1 MSDQSILRIT
11 REIKHIQNNA
21 DLSLAVA
28 YKDSDIRNVT
38 AIVLGTPGTP
48 YQFGL
53 FEFSISFG
61 KGRDAGRF
69 VTICP
74 ESQTAYIISDYPA
87 TPPIVQITTTN
98 GGRCRFGPNLYA
110 GGKVCLTWGGQRGEE
125 WSSAQGLESI
135 LISIQSLM
143 SNNPYENEPGYQGAH
158 APEDQENSKAYIEKI
173 RHETLR
179 IAVIQPLESSL
190 GIQLDGTDK
199 PSESKNVGEDDE
211 GDDSFDDE
219 DGTFFEPFADLRK
232 RRFLW
237 YFDSY
242 MQTIKEAEP
251 CVRRRQRFENMPFE
265 SSDNCMRGHFNYPEL
280 RRRLI
285 RVKEAIL
292 KETRNWPIEGLEA
305 KNQEAS
311 LAVSLQSQYE
321 QIVEDFKHRHNFTVD
336 LRLVHGNPFL
346 WELIYFGRP
355 MTQLDGGVFK
365 IKIYLSPRFPEEQ
378 PRVVVEP
385 ELFHY
390 RVSKDGTLC
399 YFPKRTEEMRHH
411 IEAIVEALEEE
422 SAPYDPRTTVNPE
435 ASKLFW
441 GSPEERKNYNRALR
455 RSVQKSVE

>member
-11 REIKHIQNNA
+11 REIKHIQHNA

-28 YKDSDIRNVT
+28 YKDSDIRDVT

-53 FEFSISFG
+53 FEFSINFG
-61 KGRDAGRF
+61 K
-69 VTICP
+69 
-74 ESQTAYIISDYPA
+74 DYPA

-110 GGKVCLTWGGQRGEE
+110 GGKVCLSILGTWGGQRGEE

-158 APEDQENSKAYIEKI
+158 TPEDQENSQAYIEKI

-179 IAVIQPLESSL
+179 LAVIQPLESSL
-190 GIQLDGTDK
+190 GIQPDGTVK
-199 PSESKNVGEDDE
+199 PSESKNASEDDE
-211 GDDSFDDE
+211 CDDPFEDE
-219 DGTFFEPFADLRK
+219 NDTFFEPFVDLRK

-242 MQTIKEAEP
+242 TQAIKEAEP
-251 CVRRRQRFENMPFE
+251 HVRRRQRFKTMPFE
-265 SSDNCMRGHFNYPEL
+265 TEDNCMRGHFNFPEL
-280 RRRLI
+280 GRRLI

-292 KETRNWPIEGLEA
+292 KETHKWPMEGLEA
-305 KNQEAS
+305 KKQEGS

-321 QIVEDFKHRHNFTVD
+321 QIVEDFNHRHNFTVD
-336 LRLVHGNPFL
+336 LRLVDGNPFL
-346 WELIYFGRP
+346 WELTYFGRP

-365 IKIYLSPRFPEEQ
+365 IKIYLSPRFPDEQ
-378 PRVVVEP
+378 PRVVVDTD
-385 ELFHY
+385 LFHY
-390 RVSKDGTLC
+390 RVAKDGTLC
-399 YFPKRTEEMRHH
+399 YFPQRTEEMRHH
-411 IEAIVEALEEE
+411 VEAILEALEEE
-422 SAPYDPRTTVNPE
+422 SPPYDPRTTVNPE
-435 ASKLFW
+435 ASRLFW
-441 GSPEERKNYNRALR
+441 GSPEDRKNYNRALR

>member
-1 MSDQSILRIT
+1 MCLPR
-11 REIKHIQNNA
+11 
-21 DLSLAVA
+21 
-28 YKDSDIRNVT
+28 
-38 AIVLGTPGTP
+38 
-48 YQFGL
+48 
-53 FEFSISFG
+53 
-61 KGRDAGRF
+61 
-69 VTICP
+69 P
-74 ESQTAYIISDYPA
+74 E
-87 TPPIVQITTTN
+87 
-98 GGRCRFGPNLYA
+98 
-110 GGKVCLTWGGQRGEE
+110 
-125 WSSAQGLESI
+125 
-135 LISIQSLM
+135 
-143 SNNPYENEPGYQGAH
+143 
-158 APEDQENSKAYIEKI
+158 I

-190 GIQLDGTDK
+190 GIQLYGSDRPT
-199 PSESKNVGEDDE
+199 ESKNVGEDDE

-251 CVRRRQRFENMPFE
+251 RVRRRQRFENMPFE
-265 SSDNCMRGHFNYPEL
+265 SSDNGMRGHFNYPEL
-280 RRRLI
+280 RRRFI

-305 KNQEAS
+305 KKQEAS

-336 LRLVHGNPFL
+336 LSLVNGNPFL

-365 IKIYLSPRFPEEQ
+365 IRIYMSPRFPEEQ

-385 ELFHY
+385 DLFHY

-411 IEAIVEALEEE
+411 IEAILEALEEE

>member
-1 MSDQSILRIT
+1 MSFTQARLASHLQFEALLT
-11 REIKHIQNNA
+11 AVSSFKA
-21 DLSLAVA
+21 LAVA

-61 KGRDAGRF
+61 K
-69 VTICP
+69 
-74 ESQTAYIISDYPA
+74 DYPA

-110 GGKVCLTWGGQRGEE
+110 GGKVCLSILGTWGGQRGEE

-158 APEDQENSKAYIEKI
+158 APEDQENSQAYIEKI

-190 GIQLDGTDK
+190 GIQSDGTVK
-199 PSESKNVGEDDE
+199 PSESKNVAEDEDC
-211 GDDSFDDE
+211 DDSFDDA

-242 MQTIKEAEP
+242 VQAVKEAEP
-251 CVRRRQRFENMPFE
+251 QVRRRQRFESMPFE
-265 SSDNCMRGHFNYPEL
+265 TGDNCMRGHFNYPEL
-280 RRRLI
+280 SRRLI

-305 KNQEAS
+305 KKQEAS

-336 LRLVHGNPFL
+336 LRLVDGNPFL

-365 IKIYLSPRFPEEQ
+365 TKIYLSPRFPEEQ

-441 GSPEERKNYNRALR
+441 GSPEDRKNYNRALR

>member
-1 MSDQSILRIT
+1 MSDQAILRIT
-11 REIKHIQNNA
+11 REIKHIQHNA
-21 DLSLAVA
+21 DPSLAVA

-48 YQFGL
+48 YQFGF

-61 KGRDAGRF
+61 K
-69 VTICP
+69 
-74 ESQTAYIISDYPA
+74 DYPA

-98 GGRCRFGPNLYA
+98 GGRCRFGPNLYS

-158 APEDQENSKAYIEKI
+158 APEDQENSQAYIEKI

-190 GIQLDGTDK
+190 GIQSDGTAK
-199 PSESKNVGEDDE
+199 PSESKNVAEDDDC
-211 GDDSFDDE
+211 DDSFDDE
-219 DGTFFEPFADLRK
+219 DDTFFEPFADLRK

-242 MQTIKEAEP
+242 MQAITEAEP
-251 CVRRRQRFENMPFE
+251 QVRRRQRFETMPFE
-265 SSDNCMRGHFNYPEL
+265 TEDNCMRGHFNYPEL

-305 KNQEAS
+305 KRQEAS

-346 WELIYFGRP
+346 WELIYFGGP

-365 IKIYLSPRFPEEQ
+365 INIYLSPRFPEEQ

-422 SAPYDPRTTVNPE
+422 SAPYDPRRTVNPE

-441 GSPEERKNYNRALR
+441 GSPEDRKNYNRALR